1 MYIIESAK
9 IIMAESSKSSNLKF
23 SDKVVVV
30 TGSGTGIGQ
39 AIAKKFAEK
48 GANIIIMGRRKEPL
62 DKTSD
67 ILIEIMKKV
76 GSSGTVRAFSGVDV
90 SDEVGINEMFSSIK
104 QEFGRVDIIVNNA
117 GVSGPVKTFTNASF
131 QDFKD
136 CVAIHLTGTF
146 WTSVQGLKVMDKGSK
161 IITIATFFTEENK
174 YEQRPYRFRTP
185 YTAAQ
190 GAKNRL
196 AEALAWELVEQ
207 GIKSVATN
215 PGPVHSDRI
224 YKTVYPKAAAEFLR
238 IGGYPGLDST
248 EIELSAINGLEL
260 LGESPEVFSKGIME
274 IAQQISKSRS
284 SPSSSSSSSSPPP
297 THSSAQPSSPSKT
310 TTTTT
315 TTSNTPIT
323 DSDNAAT
330 TTTATAAAA
339 ATTPPPPQLTP
350 TQGSGDLNKTIE
362 GMLIKIQEIAEKI
375 QQNTSKMIVDNEF
388 LSQEEVADMVLT
400 LSDDTISKLI
410 NGRIIPND
418 RVFYPVK
425 PIVGTFI
432 DDNSIQNLKEKVVII
447 TTTSSKE
454 KDVQRIISLANKL
467 NDIGVKQVI
476 ILSKNFDD
484 TKFYKDFHSHSLDL
498 ADEEKVKR
506 IFNTAKTK
514 FGSINSVIHITGDYD
529 YNRSLLSLSREDW
542 DLLVENF
549 IHIPALITRE
559 AVKFMSPA
567 DAIQKPSQFKDS
579 KGIIVILGPDS
590 PSGKKIS
597 GLSRARSEVF
607 RGALRPYTATVN
619 QELSD
624 VLGSKIKLNLILAG
638 NVEGIESKIENVTTS
653 VLNLIAGSSLN
664 KNEAFFYMKEGTKKK
679 NN

>member
-1 MYIIESAK
+1 
-9 IIMAESSKSSNLKF
+9 MAESLESPSLKF
-23 SDKVVVV
+23 SDKIVVI

-39 AIAKKFAEK
+39 AIAKKFAET
-48 GANIIIMGRRKEPL
+48 GASIIIMGRRKEPL
-62 DKTSD
+62 DKTTE
-67 ILIEIMKKV
+67 ILIDIMKKV
-76 GSSGTVRAFSGVDV
+76 GSSGTVRSFSGVDV
-90 SDEVGINEMFSSIK
+90 SDENGINEMFSNIK
-104 QEFGRVDIIVNNA
+104 QEFGKVDIIVNNA
-117 GVSGPVKTFTNASF
+117 GVSGPVKTFTNAPF

-196 AEALAWELVEQ
+196 AEALAWELVER
-207 GIKSVATN
+207 GIKSVGTN

-248 EIELSAINGLEL
+248 EVEVSSTKGLDL
-260 LGESPEVFSKGIME
+260 LGESHEVFSKGIME
-274 IAQQISKSRS
+274 IAQQISDSRLSISSSTLPPPS
-284 SPSSSSSSSSPPP
+284 SPSSSSSSSTSTSTTTSTTITGSDDASSSSSPPP
-297 THSSAQPSSPSKT
+297 P
-310 TTTTT
+310 
-315 TTSNTPIT
+315 
-323 DSDNAAT
+323 
-330 TTTATAAAA
+330 TTTALN
-339 ATTPPPPQLTP
+339 PNQD
-350 TQGSGDLNKTIE
+350 DLNKTIE

-375 QQNTSKMIVDNEF
+375 QNNTSKMIVDNEF

-425 PIVGTFI
+425 PIVGTSI

-476 ILSKNFDD
+476 ILSKNYDD
-484 TKFYKDFHSHSLDL
+484 TKFYKDFHNHSLDL

-514 FGSINSVIHITGDYD
+514 FGSIDSVIHITGEYD
-529 YNRSLLSLSREDW
+529 YNRSLSSLSREEW
-542 DLLVENF
+542 DILVENF

-638 NVEGIESKIENVTTS
+638 NIEGIESNIENVTTS

-664 KNEAFFYMKEGTKKK
+664 KNESIFYIDEGKKEK
-679 NN
+679 

>member
-1 MYIIESAK
+1 
-9 IIMAESSKSSNLKF
+9 MAESLKTPALKF
-23 SDKVVVV
+23 SDKIVVI

-39 AIAKKFAEK
+39 AIAKKFAER
-48 GANIIIMGRRKEPL
+48 GASIIIMGRRKEPL
-62 DKTSD
+62 DKTTE
-67 ILIEIMKKV
+67 ILVDIMKKV
-76 GSSGTVRAFSGVDV
+76 GSSGIVRSFSGVDV
-90 SDEVGINEMFSSIK
+90 SDENGINEMFSNIK
-104 QEFGRVDIIVNNA
+104 QEFGKVDIIVNNA

-196 AEALAWELVEQ
+196 AEALAWELVDQ

-248 EIELSAINGLEL
+248 EVELSATNGLDL
-260 LGESPEVFSKGIME
+260 LGESPEVFSKGTME
-274 IAQQISKSRS
+274 IAQQISNSRLS
-284 SPSSSSSSSSPPP
+284 SISPSSSSPSPP
-297 THSSAQPSSPSKT
+297 T
-310 TTTTT
+310 TTNSTTT
-315 TTSNTPIT
+315 IT
-323 DSDNAAT
+323 GTDDG
-330 TTTATAAAA
+330 AAA
-339 ATTPPPPQLTP
+339 ATPVTPNQ
-350 TQGSGDLNKTIE
+350 GDLNKTIE

-375 QQNTSKMIVDNEF
+375 QKNTSKMIVDNEF

-425 PIVGTFI
+425 PIVGTYI
-432 DDNSIQNLKEKVVII
+432 DDNSIQNLKDKVVII

-454 KDVQRIISLANKL
+454 KDVQRTISLANKL

-476 ILSKNFDD
+476 ILSKNYDD

-498 ADEEKVKR
+498 ADEEKIKR

-514 FGSINSVIHITGDYD
+514 FGSIDSLIHITGDYD
-529 YNRSLLSLSREDW
+529 YNRSLLSLSREEW

-638 NVEGIESKIENVTTS
+638 NVEGIESNIENVTTS

-664 KNEAFFYMKEGTKKK
+664 KNESIFYIDEGTKK
-679 NN
+679 NNN

>member
-1 MYIIESAK
+1 
-9 IIMAESSKSSNLKF
+9 MAESLKTPALKF
-23 SDKVVVV
+23 SDKIVVI

-39 AIAKKFAEK
+39 AIAKKFAER
-48 GANIIIMGRRKEPL
+48 GASIIILGRRKEPL
-62 DKTSD
+62 DKTTE
-67 ILIEIMKKV
+67 ILVDIMKKV
-76 GSSGTVRAFSGVDV
+76 GSSGTVRSFSGVDV
-90 SDEVGINEMFSSIK
+90 SDENGINEMFSNIK
-104 QEFGRVDIIVNNA
+104 QEFGKVDIIVNNA

-131 QDFKD
+131 KDFKD

-146 WTSVQGLKVMDKGSK
+146 WTSIQGLKVMDKGSK

-248 EIELSAINGLEL
+248 EVELSATNGLDL
-260 LGESPEVFSKGIME
+260 LGESPEVFSKGIIE
-274 IAQQISKSRS
+274 IAQQVSNSRLSSIS
-284 SPSSSSSSSSPPP
+284 SPSSSTTTTSTTSTDTDDGVTASSSSS
-297 THSSAQPSSPSKT
+297 
-310 TTTTT
+310 
-315 TTSNTPIT
+315 
-323 DSDNAAT
+323 
-330 TTTATAAAA
+330 AAAA
-339 ATTPPPPQLTP
+339 ANPLTSN
-350 TQGSGDLNKTIE
+350 QGDLNKTIE

-375 QQNTSKMIVDNEF
+375 QNNTSKMIVDNEF

-425 PIVGTFI
+425 PIVGTSI
-432 DDNSIQNLKEKVVII
+432 DDNNIQNLKEKVVII

-467 NDIGVKQVI
+467 NDIGIKQVI
-476 ILSKNFDD
+476 ILSKNYDD

-514 FGSINSVIHITGDYD
+514 FGSIDSVIHITGDYD
-529 YNRSLLSLSREDW
+529 YNRSLLSLSRMDW

-638 NVEGIESKIENVTTS
+638 NVEGMESNIENVTTS
-653 VLNLIAGSSLN
+653 VLNLISGSSLN
-664 KNEAFFYMKEGTKKK
+664 KNESIFYIDEGTKK
-679 NN
+679 NNN

>member
-9 IIMAESSKSSNLKF
+9 IIMAESLKTPDLKF
-23 SDKVVVV
+23 SDKIVVI

-39 AIAKKFAEK
+39 AIAKKFAER
-48 GANIIIMGRRKEPL
+48 GASIIILGRRKEPL
-62 DKTSD
+62 DKTTE
-67 ILIEIMKKV
+67 ILVDIMKKV
-76 GSSGTVRAFSGVDV
+76 GSSGTVRSFSGVDV
-90 SDEVGINEMFSSIK
+90 SDENGINEMFSNIK
-104 QEFGRVDIIVNNA
+104 QEFGKVDIIVNNA

-196 AEALAWELVEQ
+196 AEALAWELVGE

-238 IGGYPGLDST
+238 IGGYPGLEST
-248 EIELSAINGLEL
+248 EVEVAATKGLDL
-260 LGESPEVFSKGIME
+260 LGEPSEVFSKGTME
-274 IAQQISKSRS
+274 IAEQISNSRS
-284 SPSSSSSSSSPPP
+284 SVSSNGSSSSSSSS
-297 THSSAQPSSPSKT
+297 SSSL
-310 TTTTT
+310 
-315 TTSNTPIT
+315 T
-323 DSDNAAT
+323 D
-330 TTTATAAAA
+330 TATAS
-339 ATTPPPPQLTP
+339 QD
-350 TQGSGDLNKTIE
+350 DLNKTIG

-375 QQNTSKMIVDNEF
+375 QNNTSKMIVDNEF
-388 LSQEEVADMVLT
+388 LSQEEVAEMVLT

-425 PIVGTFI
+425 PIVGTSI
-432 DDNSIQNLKEKVVII
+432 DDDNLHNLKEKVVVI

-467 NDIGVKQVI
+467 NEIGVKQVI
-476 ILSKNFDD
+476 ILSKNYDD

-514 FGSINSVIHITGDYD
+514 FGSIDSVIHVTGEYD
-529 YNRSLLSLSREDW
+529 YNRSLSSLSREDW

-638 NVEGIESKIENVTTS
+638 NVEGMESNIENVTTS
-653 VLNLIAGSSLN
+653 VLNLISGSSLN
-664 KNEAFFYMKEGTKKK
+664 KNESIFYIDEGTKK
-679 NN
+679 NNN

>member
-1 MYIIESAK
+1 
-9 IIMAESSKSSNLKF
+9 
-23 SDKVVVV
+23 
-30 TGSGTGIGQ
+30 
-39 AIAKKFAEK
+39 
-48 GANIIIMGRRKEPL
+48 
-62 DKTSD
+62 
-67 ILIEIMKKV
+67 
-76 GSSGTVRAFSGVDV
+76 
-90 SDEVGINEMFSSIK
+90 
-104 QEFGRVDIIVNNA
+104 
-117 GVSGPVKTFTNASF
+117 
-131 QDFKD
+131 
-136 CVAIHLTGTF
+136 
-146 WTSVQGLKVMDKGSK
+146 MDKGSK

-248 EIELSAINGLEL
+248 EVELSATNGLDL

-274 IAQQISKSRS
+274 IAQQVSNSRLSSIS
-284 SPSSSSSSSSPPP
+284 SPSSS
-297 THSSAQPSSPSKT
+297 
-310 TTTTT
+310 TT
-315 TTSNTPIT
+315 TTSTTST
-323 DSDNAAT
+323 DTDDGVTASSSSAAGAAT
-330 TTTATAAAA
+330 
-339 ATTPPPPQLTP
+339 PPFIANQ
-350 TQGSGDLNKTIE
+350 GDLNKTIE

-375 QQNTSKMIVDNEF
+375 QNNTSKMIVDNEF

-476 ILSKNFDD
+476 ILSKNYDD

-514 FGSINSVIHITGDYD
+514 FGSIDSVIHITGDYD
-529 YNRSLLSLSREDW
+529 YNRSLLSLSRMDW

-638 NVEGIESKIENVTTS
+638 NVEGMESNIENVTTS
-653 VLNLIAGSSLN
+653 VLNLISGSSLN
-664 KNEAFFYMKEGTKKK
+664 KNESIFYIDEGTKK
-679 NN
+679 NNN

>member
-1 MYIIESAK
+1 MEESFN
-9 IIMAESSKSSNLKF
+9 SSNLKF
-23 SDKVVVV
+23 SNKVVVI

-48 GANIIIMGRRKEPL
+48 GATIVIMGRRKEPL

-67 ILIEIMKKV
+67 ILTEIMKKV
-76 GSSGTVRAFSGVDV
+76 GSSGSVRSFSGVDV

-104 QEFGRVDIIVNNA
+104 QEFGKVDIIVNNA

-146 WTSVQGLKVMDKGSK
+146 WTSVQGLKVMEKGSK

-196 AEALAWELVEQ
+196 AEALAWELVEK

-238 IGGYPGLDST
+238 IGGYPGLEST
-248 EIELSAINGLEL
+248 EIEIAATKGLDL
-260 LGESPEVFSKGIME
+260 LGESSEVFSKGIME
-274 IAQQISKSRS
+274 IAGQISNSRS
-284 SPSSSSSSSSPPP
+284 SNGSSS
-297 THSSAQPSSPSKT
+297 
-310 TTTTT
+310 
-315 TTSNTPIT
+315 
-323 DSDNAAT
+323 AAT
-330 TTTATAAAA
+330 N
-339 ATTPPPPQLTP
+339 Q
-350 TQGSGDLNKTIE
+350 QEELNKTIE

-375 QQNTSKMIVDNEF
+375 QKNTSKMIVDNEF
-388 LSQEEVADMVLT
+388 LSQEEVAEMVLT

-425 PIVGTFI
+425 PIVGTSI
-432 DDNSIQNLKEKVVII
+432 DGYNNNMQDLKEKVVVI

-454 KDVQRIISLANKL
+454 KDVQRVISLANKL
-467 NDIGVKQVI
+467 NNSGVKQTI
-476 ILSKNFDD
+476 ILARNSDD
-484 TKFYKDFHSHSLDL
+484 MKFYNDFHSHSLDL
-498 ADEEKVKR
+498 LDEEKVKR

-514 FGSINSVIHITGDYD
+514 FGNIDAVIHVTGDYD
-529 YNRSLLSLSREDW
+529 YDRNLSSLSRQEW
-542 DLLVENF
+542 NEMVNNF
-549 IHIPALITRE
+549 IYIPALITRE
-559 AVKFMSPA
+559 AVRFMAP
-567 DAIQKPSQFKDS
+567 DGAIHQPSKFKDS
-579 KGIIVILGPDS
+579 KGMIIILGPDS

-624 VLGSKIKLNLILAG
+624 VLGSEIRLYLILAG
-638 NVEGIESKIENVTTS
+638 NVEGVEPAIGNITTS
-653 VLNLIAGSSLN
+653 ILNLISGSSLN
-664 KNEAFFYMKEGTKKK
+664 KNESIFYIDEGKKK
-679 NN
+679 